1 MLAMGD
7 RNWRNMFTVLLEVM
21 MLIVTENITHIAFV
35 KMGGDGENVV
45 NPSKHEV
52 FVPKVNNCSRKT

>member
-1 MLAMGD
+1 MLIMLAMGD

-21 MLIVTENITHIAFV
+21 MLIVTENITHIAFA

-45 NPSKHEV
+45 NP
-52 FVPKVNNCSRKT
+52 